1 MALREIRIDEDP
13 ILRKMSKEITIINDR
28 IKILLEDMEE
38 TMIEA
43 NGIGLAAPQIGVL
56 RRVIIIDVGEGIM
69 KIINPEIIEVR
80 GEVIDIEGCLSIPGK
95 SGTVNRPEWVKL
107 KYLNENG
114 EETIIEGT
122 DLLARAICHEVDHLN
137 GILYTDKVIDY
148 CTDDDQDD
156 YEEDDFEE
164 II

>member
-1 MALREIRIDEDP
+1 MALREIRTDEDP
-13 ILRKMSKEITIINDR
+13 ILRKLSKEVTEINDR
-28 IKILLEDMEE
+28 IKILLEDMVE

-43 NGIGLAAPQIGVL
+43 NGVGLAAPQIGVL
-56 RRVIIIDVGEGIM
+56 RRVVTIDVGEGVM
-69 KIINPEIIEVR
+69 KMINPEILEVR

-95 SGTVNRPEWVKL
+95 SGTVERPEWVKL

-114 EETIIEGT
+114 EETIIEGR

-137 GILYTDKVIDY
+137 GILYTDKVIEY
-148 CTDDDQDD
+148 CTPDD
-156 YEEDDFEE
+156 EDEDLEE

>member
-1 MALREIRIDEDP
+1 MALREIRTDEDP
-13 ILRKMSKEITIINDR
+13 ILRKQSKEVTEINDR

-38 TMIEA
+38 TMVEA
-43 NGIGLAAPQIGVL
+43 NGVGLAAPQIGVL
-56 RRVIIIDVGEGIM
+56 RRVVTIDVGEGIM
-69 KIINPEIIEVR
+69 KIINPEILEVK

-95 SGTVNRPEWVKL
+95 SGTVERPEWVKL

-114 EETIIEGT
+114 EEMIIEGT

-137 GILYTDKVIDY
+137 GILYTDKVIEY
-148 CTDDDQDD
+148 CTLD
-156 YEEDDFEE
+156 EEDEELEE